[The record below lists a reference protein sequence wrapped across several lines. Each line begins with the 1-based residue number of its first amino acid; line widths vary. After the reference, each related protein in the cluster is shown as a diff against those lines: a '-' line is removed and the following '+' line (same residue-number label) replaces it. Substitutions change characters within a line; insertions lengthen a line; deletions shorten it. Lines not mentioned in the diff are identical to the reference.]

1 MRQVR
6 VAVCQMRST
15 DDVERNLD
23 LAERLVIEAAEGGA
37 ELATLPEYLEFM
49 GPAGRRAEVASPTPG
64 PVTDRLGAVARERS
78 VWVLA
83 GGVLESAEGG
93 RVYDTSALLDPS
105 GEVVATYR
113 KIHLYDVEL
122 PDQPPIRESDSITA
136 GDEIVTC
143 RMDEV
148 RIGLSICYDVRF
160 PELYR
165 GLMAQGAQVLCVP
178 AQFQHTTG
186 RDHWHALLRA
196 RAIENQCF
204 VVAPGQWG
212 PFGDPAE
219 GRRSYGHSL
228 VLDPWGR
235 VLVEA
240 PEEGDGVWFA
250 NLDLDAQRA
259 LRRSFPVL
267 AHRRLGMTC

>member
-1 MRQVR
+1 MR
-6 VAVCQMRST
+6 VAVCQMRAGENV
-15 DDVERNLD
+15 DRNLELVERLI
-23 LAERLVIEAAEGGA
+23 AEAADGGA
-37 ELATLPEYLEFM
+37 ELAALPEYLDFM
-49 GPAGRRAEVASPTPG
+49 GPDPARAGAASAVPG
-64 PVTDRLGAVARERS
+64 PVTERLGTAARRGS
-78 VWVLA
+78 LWIL
-83 GGVLESAEGG
+83 GGGILEASGSH
-93 RVYDTSALLDPS
+93 VHDTSVLIHPD

-122 PDQPPIRESDSITA
+122 PDQPPIRESDSITP
-136 GDEIVTC
+136 GDQLVTH
-143 RMDEV
+143 RVGDV
-148 RIGLSICYDVRF
+148 RVGLSICYDVRF

-165 GLMAQGAQVLCVP
+165 GLVAQGAQVLSVP

-204 VVAPGQWG
+204 VVAPAQWG
-212 PFGDPAE
+212 TFGAPE
-219 GRRSYGHSL
+219 HGRRSFGHSL
-228 VLDPWGR
+228 VVDPWGR

-250 NLDLDAQRA
+250 DLDLEAQRS

-267 AHRRLGMTC
+267 AHRRIGGAC